1 MKKLIYLFLTVLI
14 VACSSDDS
22 SDDSGGND
30 STAPIIT
37 LNGQA
42 IATVNL
48 NSTYTDAGATATD
61 EVDGDLTSSI
71 VTTGVVNTSVEG
83 NYIITYTVSDTSGN
97 TATATRQVIVEG
109 DTTAPVITILGEAD
123 VSINQYTPYIDAG
136 ATATDE
142 VDGDLTSSIVTTGV
156 VNTSVEG
163 NYIIT
168 YTVSDTSGN
177 TTTATRQVIVEGDT
191 TAPVITILGEAD
203 VSINQYTPYIDAGAT
218 ATDNVDGDLTSS
230 IVTTGVVNTSVEG
243 NYIIT
248 YTVSDTSGNT
258 ATATRQVVVVVQNL
272 AIGQSYQ
279 GGKIAYI
286 LQSGDTGYVVG
297 EFHGLIAATAD
308 QSSGI
313 QWYNGDYIVTG
324 ATGTVIGTGSANT
337 DAIIAAQGS
346 GSYAASIARDY
357 NGGGYTDWFLPSKD
371 ELNQLYVNRE
381 AIGGLETNGYY
392 WSSTENGFNLA
403 WSQDFIVIGSQ
414 SSLNKYY
421 AYSVRAV
428 RAF

>member
-1 MKKLIYLFLTVLI
+1 MKKLIYLFLALLI
-14 VACSSDDS
+14 VACGSDDS

-42 IATVNL
+42 IATINL

-97 TATATRQVIVEG
+97 TATATRQVIV
-109 DTTAPVITILGEAD
+109 
-123 VSINQYTPYIDAG
+123 
-136 ATATDE
+136 
-142 VDGDLTSSIVTTGV
+142 
-156 VNTSVEG
+156 
-163 NYIIT
+163 
-168 YTVSDTSGN
+168 
-177 TTTATRQVIVEGDT
+177 
-191 TAPVITILGEAD
+191 
-203 VSINQYTPYIDAGAT
+203 
-218 ATDNVDGDLTSS
+218 
-230 IVTTGVVNTSVEG
+230 
-243 NYIIT
+243 
-248 YTVSDTSGNT
+248 
-258 ATATRQVVVVVQNL
+258 VVQNL

-286 LQSGDTGYVVG
+286 LQSGDTGYVEG

-324 ATGTVIGTGSANT
+324 ATGTAIGTGSANT

-357 NGGGYTDWFLPSKD
+357 NGGGYTDWFLPSRD
-371 ELNQLYVNRE
+371 ELNWVYVNRGV
-381 AIGGLETNGYY
+381 ISDINYYNYY
-392 WSSTENGFNLA
+392 WSSTEVDNDYAWLQYFLNGAQSPTNKA
-403 WSQDFIVIGSQ
+403 SQ
-414 SSLNKYY
+414 N
-421 AYSVRAV
+421 SVRAV

>member
-97 TATATRQVIVEG
+97 TATATRQV
-109 DTTAPVITILGEAD
+109 
-123 VSINQYTPYIDAG
+123 
-136 ATATDE
+136 
-142 VDGDLTSSIVTTGV
+142 
-156 VNTSVEG
+156 
-163 NYIIT
+163 
-168 YTVSDTSGN
+168 
-177 TTTATRQVIVEGDT
+177 
-191 TAPVITILGEAD
+191 
-203 VSINQYTPYIDAGAT
+203 
-218 ATDNVDGDLTSS
+218 
-230 IVTTGVVNTSVEG
+230 
-243 NYIIT
+243 
-248 YTVSDTSGNT
+248 
-258 ATATRQVVVVVQNL
+258 VVVVQNL

-286 LQSGDTGYVVG
+286 FQPGDTGYVVG

-421 AYSVRAV
+421 SYSVRAV
-428 RAF
+428 RGF

>member
-42 IATVNL
+42 IAIVNL

-71 VTTGVVNTSVEG
+71 VATGVVNTSVEG

-403 WSQDFIVIGSQ
+403 WSQDFIVIGYQ